1 MKSITLDCKAK
12 INLAIDVVGKRENGY
27 HDVKM
32 VMQEVDL
39 CDVVTINTSD
49 FGIKLSCSGDENIPC
64 DRENIAYK
72 AAEKFFMATK
82 INSGATIH
90 IEKHIPS
97 GAGMAGGSADAA
109 GVLMGLNRIF
119 ENPLSIDKCMEL
131 GTTLGADV
139 PFCIHGGCV
148 LAEGIGEVLTPLGDA
163 PNVNYLIA
171 KPKVSVS
178 TKWVYE
184 NLDYT
189 KKPKNL
195 CVKAVAEGIMR
206 GDLEMIIKNAGNILE
221 NVTINAHPIVG
232 EFKEIMYKNGAM
244 LSLMSGSGSS
254 VFGMFEN
261 KDLAKRAMKS
271 FSSYTDEL
279 YIV

>member
-131 GTTLGADV
+131 GTTLGAD
-139 PFCIHGGCV
+139 
-148 LAEGIGEVLTPLGDA
+148 
-163 PNVNYLIA
+163 
-171 KPKVSVS
+171 
-178 TKWVYE
+178 
-184 NLDYT
+184 
-189 KKPKNL
+189 
-195 CVKAVAEGIMR
+195 
-206 GDLEMIIKNAGNILE
+206 
-221 NVTINAHPIVG
+221 
-232 EFKEIMYKNGAM
+232 
-244 LSLMSGSGSS
+244 
-254 VFGMFEN
+254 
-261 KDLAKRAMKS
+261 
-271 FSSYTDEL
+271 
-279 YIV
+279 